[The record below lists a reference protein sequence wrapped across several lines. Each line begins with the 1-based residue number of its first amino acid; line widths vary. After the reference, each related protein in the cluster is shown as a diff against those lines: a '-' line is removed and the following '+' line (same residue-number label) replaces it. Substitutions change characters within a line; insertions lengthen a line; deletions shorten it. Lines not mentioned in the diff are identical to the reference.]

1 MEEITII
8 DLFPEIKEAIK
19 TPIKITPDPKIENT
33 YNIIDIIKRHEYNI
47 IL

>member
-1 MEEITII
+1 MEETTII

-19 TPIKITPDPKIENT
+19 TPIDIKSSPKIENT
-33 YNIIDIIKRHEYNI
+33 YNIIDIIERHEYNI